1 MRGLTRFT
9 TGAPQERLRLEI
21 RRSAA
26 SEIGLKA
33 MEISSRRFI
42 KTLLFLAVVAALGS
56 IYVGAAL
63 ALAV

>member
-9 TGAPQERLRLEI
+9 TGAPHERLRLEP

-33 MEISSRRFI
+33 MEISRRFI

-63 ALAV
+63 ALAA